1 VLIVG
6 RAAGLRDHLRWFDER
21 PLFGKRVLVTR
32 PREQAGELIE
42 LLEDLGAEAIEAPS
56 IRIAPPIDFA
66 PLDHACAQAGTY
78 DWIVFTTAT
87 SVDWVIGRLLAG
99 RHDVRALSGP
109 KICTIGPAT
118 ADRLT
123 RVGIKADLEPV
134 EFRAEAIIEA
144 MRAENRVAGSR
155 VLLPRADGAREII
168 AEELRKAGAEV
179 TEVTAYRAL
188 PVQTDP
194 EHDIYRMLLE
204 GQIDIVMFTSASTV
218 RGFVGML
225 GEDQAIDLL
234 RSTVVACIGPVTAEA
249 AQRLGI
255 HPAILPKTYTIS
267 ALVHAVVDYYGTQEP
282 EPASRKAL
290 SRLAA
295 GG

>member
-1 VLIVG
+1 
-6 RAAGLRDHLRWFDER
+6 
-21 PLFGKRVLVTR
+21 
-32 PREQAGELIE
+32 
-42 LLEDLGAEAIEAPS
+42 
-56 IRIAPPIDFA
+56 
-66 PLDHACAQAGTY
+66 
-78 DWIVFTTAT
+78 
-87 SVDWVIGRLLAG
+87 
-99 RHDVRALSGP
+99 
-109 KICTIGPAT
+109 
-118 ADRLT
+118 
-123 RVGIKADLEPV
+123 
-134 EFRAEAIIEA
+134 
-144 MRAENRVAGSR
+144 

-194 EHDIYRMLLE
+194 EHDIYKMLLE